1 MTPHI
6 SKNDNQYIS
15 HINHVTNSCHDLVD
29 ELYENLMD
37 RDNDKAKGNA
47 QNICKAMADLIQS
60 LTDEI

>member
-1 MTPHI
+1 MTPPI
-6 SKNDNQYIS
+6 SKNDHQSIS

>member
-1 MTPHI
+1 MAPKI
-6 SKNDNQYIS
+6 LAQDRGSIS